1 MVFLFQTGQSMVG
14 ETEFGNQERNRAANQ
29 AAINQVQKT
38 FQNIAA
44 SFSSNG
50 LIAPEQKKNLDNE
63 LTKTTHTNRLDCI
76 TKSVSLISKYST
88 PATISDAQKTDQA
101 ISSGQ
106 LKFSCLQLF
115 ILEKN
120 ALEYVKGEID
130 MKTKEG
136 RDEEVFAAKSVEE
149 LQNLAKHWSYNIQN
163 LLAKADDFVSKV
175 RQAVVKL
182 IMMNQRAMVSLKSFM
197 DSQSFKNNMAIKKL
211 SMLIAEATVAGRSKE
226 KESGALLSKE
236 EKAKKN
242 LKEQEAAKQKL
253 ESLVS
258 DFRESL
264 SSVVPPS
271 ELKQASQM
279 AGEVTVDL
287 SSRLSALK
295 SAQDK
300 KDVQAALE
308 QALKPD
314 LKMVELQALPSMN
327 ETIMKK

>member
-1 MVFLFQTGQSMVG
+1 M
-14 ETEFGNQERNRAANQ
+14 
-29 AAINQVQKT
+29 
-38 FQNIAA
+38 
-44 SFSSNG
+44 
-50 LIAPEQKKNLDNE
+50 
-63 LTKTTHTNRLDCI
+63 
-76 TKSVSLISKYST
+76 
-88 PATISDAQKTDQA
+88 
-101 ISSGQ
+101 
-106 LKFSCLQLF
+106 F